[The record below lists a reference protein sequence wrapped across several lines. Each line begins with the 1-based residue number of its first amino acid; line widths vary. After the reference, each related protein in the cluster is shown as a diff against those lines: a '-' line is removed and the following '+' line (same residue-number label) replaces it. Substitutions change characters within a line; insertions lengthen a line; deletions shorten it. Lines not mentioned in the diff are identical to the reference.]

1 MAAQTLSEIE
11 FYQWMNESLVKLESQ
26 LQTLCNEF
34 RSIRTSLETP
44 QTHIS
49 LPPKPATLLVTP
61 QRNPSPPSQ
70 FQTMLSPLPPLIVAS
85 IPSTKTTSTSLEP
98 SLKRSVSLPQ
108 IATAP
113 KRTGTD
119 IISHMFHKFHKFSLS
134 FNYLNHPC
142 WFKPISRNFGRP
154 QLYPKATVNIFG
166 SYGSGASNESQDPRY
181 GFDGVHAP
189 IEEANGK
196 REWRPPWLATT
207 SPNATGRTE
216 WRPPWV
222 IPENGPD
229 FILEDKDDLRRV
241 D

>member
-1 MAAQTLSEIE
+1 MGAQNLFEIE
-11 FYQWMNESLVKLESQ
+11 FYQWMNKSIVTLESQ

-34 RSIRTSLETP
+34 RSIQTSLETP

-49 LPPKPATLLVTP
+49 SPPKPASLLVTP
-61 QRNPSPPSQ
+61 QCNPSPP
-70 FQTMLSPLPPLIVAS
+70 P
-85 IPSTKTTSTSLEP
+85 TKTTSTSLEP

-113 KRTGTD
+113 KRTGND
-119 IISHMFHKFHKFSLS
+119 IISHMLHKFSLS
-134 FNYLNHPC
+134 FNYLKHPC

-166 SYGSGASNESQDPRY
+166 SYGSGASNESQDSRY

-207 SPNATGRTE
+207 SSNTTGRTE

-222 IPENGPD
+222 IPENSPD